1 MSHLV
6 PVAVATDGTLV
17 AAAAVDYVYWDKN
30 TAEFAQR
37 PEFKGKRRVL
47 LVAGVA
53 SERAKREFAQKGW
66 TLHTGLRP

>member
-6 PVAVATDGTLV
+6 PIAVATDGTLV

-37 PEFKGKRRVL
+37 REFKGKRRVL
-47 LVAGVA
+47 LVAGPA
-53 SERAKREFAQKGW
+53 SATAKEAFAKAGV
-66 TLHTGLRP
+66 TMRTGMRP